1 MSETI
6 GTVRQ
11 AILAVDAALAHAG
24 FVRDAEVEGS
34 EAAGMRYRLRISD
47 MGPHEAMAQDWAIEL
62 HVFLI
67 VPILPGLESET
78 SIAAPEATE
87 KLAGVVA
94 SLNGKYG
101 VGVNYQGSTLGRT
114 GPDYVSDS
122 VFTVAYMYQ
131 AI

>member
-34 EAAGMRYRLRISD
+34 EAGGMRYRLRVSD
-47 MGPHEAMAQDWAIEL
+47 MGQHVAMADDWAVEL
-62 HVFLI
+62 HVFLV
-67 VPILPGLESET
+67 VPILPGMEVET

-87 KLAGVVA
+87 RIAGIVA
-94 SLNGKYG
+94 SLNGKCG

>member
-1 MSETI
+1 MSQTI

-11 AILAVDAALAHAG
+11 AILAVDAALAAAG

-34 EAAGMRYRLRISD
+34 EAAGMRYRLRIAE
-47 MGPHEAMAQDWAIEL
+47 MGQHVGMADDWAVEL
-62 HVFLI
+62 HVFLV
-67 VPILPGLESET
+67 VPILPGMEVET

-87 KLAGVVA
+87 RIAGVVA
-94 SLNGKYG
+94 SLNGKHG

-122 VFTVAYMYQ
+122 VFTIAYMYQ
-131 AI
+131 AL